1 MSYRENYKEI
11 DWLPLPSRPA
21 KSHVPVARSS
31 LPAPMVIGDAMPAVQ
46 SMLDGRMYESKSAL
60 RRTYREA
67 GVTEVGNDVPMAPPP
82 RPKADRKA
90 VEASVSR
97 ALSKAGYG
105 AA

>member
-1 MSYRENYKEI
+1 MSYRENYRLIE
-11 DWLPLPSRPA
+11 WQPLPERPRKRSA
-21 KSHVPVARSS
+21 PAARSA
-31 LPAPMVIGDAMPAVQ
+31 LPAPMVIGDAMPPVQ

-67 GVTEVGNDVPMAPPP
+67 GVTEVGNDVPMSPPP

-97 ALSKAGYG
+97 ALSKAGFG
-105 AA
+105 AP